1 MVCLRVSRPFRP
13 VLALIVALA
22 LSAGPLAPAEA
33 DFRDLWPFG
42 RKAAEEPVP
51 DPFPYTVSLNVDG
64 GDRRVTKA
72 LSRASSLV
80 QRRKNPPSGLTGLLA
95 RARQDVGQLTG
106 VLYENAYYASQIS
119 ITVAGRPLET
129 IGPFDAV
136 GAPPVPV
143 EIDVATGAPFV
154 FGTVSA
160 EPLPPG
166 FSLTKVGMTP
176 GAPAGSLV
184 VFKAESALIEAWRQ
198 RGYPL
203 ASAAPR
209 DTIADH
215 SSRTLD
221 VTLNVDPGPV
231 ADFGRVEVIG
241 AEAVDPNL
249 IVGRAH
255 LGARRYSSR
264 AVRNAE
270 TRLRDLGVFESVRI
284 APGEALDPDGTIP
297 MIITVSE
304 RKKRV
309 IGATASYSN
318 TDGLGAEVYWRHRN
332 LFGGAEQLELRAG
345 ISRIITDTLD
355 PDFRVLGKFVKP
367 AVFDP
372 MTDFTLRAE
381 GYRETTEAYR
391 VTAVETEVGIA
402 HIFSDTVTGTLGV
415 ELTLSETVDDEGMSD
430 DHLLL
435 AVPATLTWDTRDNR
449 LDPTEGF
456 RAAAL
461 VEPAYDFY
469 NNTAFAT
476 FGGDLSVYRSFTPTD
491 RFILAGRVAASILT
505 VDDIEEVA
513 ADKRLYL
520 GGAGTVRGYG
530 YKNIAPRD
538 GDGDI
543 VGGRSSILF
552 SGEARYRLNDRFGL
566 VAFLDAGSVS
576 DEIYPTFEDMKVGI
590 GAGVR
595 YLTPVGP
602 IRLDV
607 AVPLQPED
615 GDPAA
620 AIYVGLGQ
628 AF

>member
-1 MVCLRVSRPFRP
+1 
-13 VLALIVALA
+13 
-22 LSAGPLAPAEA
+22 
-33 DFRDLWPFG
+33 
-42 RKAAEEPVP
+42 
-51 DPFPYTVSLNVDG
+51 
-64 GDRRVTKA
+64 
-72 LSRASSLV
+72 
-80 QRRKNPPSGLTGLLA
+80 
-95 RARQDVGQLTG
+95 
-106 VLYENAYYASQIS
+106 
-119 ITVAGRPLET
+119 
-129 IGPFDAV
+129 
-136 GAPPVPV
+136 
-143 EIDVATGAPFV
+143 
-154 FGTVSA
+154 
-160 EPLPPG
+160 
-166 FSLTKVGMTP
+166 
-176 GAPAGSLV
+176 
-184 VFKAESALIEAWRQ
+184 
-198 RGYPL
+198 
-203 ASAAPR
+203 
-209 DTIADH
+209 
-215 SSRTLD
+215 
-221 VTLNVDPGPV
+221 V
-231 ADFGRVEVIG
+231 ADFGRVDVIG
-241 AEAVDPNL
+241 AVGVDPNL
-249 IVGRAH
+249 VVGRAN
-255 LGARRYSSR
+255 LGGRRYSSR

-297 MIITVSE
+297 MTITVAE
-304 RKKRV
+304 RKRRV
-309 IGATASYSN
+309 IGATAAYSN

-345 ISRIITDTLD
+345 ISRIVTDTLD
-355 PDFRVLGKFVKP
+355 PDFRVLGRFVKP

-402 HIFSDTVTGTLGV
+402 HIFSDTVSGTMGV
-415 ELTLSETVDDEGMSD
+415 ELALSETVDDEGVEE

-435 AVPATLTWDTRDNR
+435 TIPTTLTWDTRDDR

-456 RAAAL
+456 RAVVLA
-461 VEPAYDFY
+461 EPAYDFY
-469 NNTAFAT
+469 NGTAFAT

-491 RFILAGRVAASILT
+491 RFVLAGRVAASILT
-505 VDDIEEVA
+505 VGDIEDVPP
-513 ADKRLYL
+513 DKRLYL

-552 SGEARYRLNDRFGL
+552 SGEARYRLNDQFGL
-566 VAFLDAGSVS
+566 VAFVDAGSVS
-576 DEIYPTFEDMKVGI
+576 DEIYPTFGDVKVGV

-615 GDPAA
+615 DDPSVAV
-620 AIYVGLGQ
+620 YVGLGQ